1 MRDLNYQLKK
11 LGERNRDGSY
21 GTQHKR
27 AWILSR
33 IANQLHELG
42 YRQMRPTSLKQK
54 HVEAL
59 VNLWHEQNLS
69 PGTIKNRMA
78 VLRWWAQKVNKHSV
92 IANSNAHYGIMERRY
107 IRTESRAKDID
118 DAELERITDPYTRLS
133 LRLQR
138 EFGFRREESIK
149 FTACYADQDDHLLLK
164 PSWTKGGKARQV
176 PILTEAQRQ
185 LVDEVAAFAG
195 SASLI
200 PADKSFIQ
208 QLRVYKRQ
216 VMNAGLNRMH
226 GLRHQYAQRRFR
238 EITGFDCPHAGGP
251 TRTALT
257 SAQRELDQKARR
269 EISRELGHERE
280 QIVSVYVGR

>member
-11 LGERNRDGSY
+11 LCDRNRDGSY

-42 YRQMRPTSLKQK
+42 YRQMRVTSLKQK

-59 VNLWHEQNLS
+59 VKLWLEQDLS

-78 VLRWWAQKVNKHSV
+78 VLRWWAQKVGKHSV
-92 IANSNAHYGIMERRY
+92 IANSNAHYGIMDRRY
-107 IRTESRAKDID
+107 VSAESRAKDIVA
-118 DAELERITDPYTRLS
+118 AELERITDPYTRLS

-138 EFGFRREESIK
+138 EFGLRREESIK
-149 FTACYADQDDHLLLK
+149 FTARYADRGDHLLLK
-164 PSWTKGGKARQV
+164 ASWTKGGKARQI
-176 PILTEAQRQ
+176 PILTESQRQ

-200 PADKSFIQ
+200 PADKRFVQ

-226 GLRHQYAQRRFR
+226 GLRHQYAQRRFG
-238 EITGFDCPHAGGP
+238 EIAGFPCPHAGGP
-251 TRTALT
+251 TRTTLT
-257 SAQRELDQKARR
+257 SAQRELDHEARR

>member
-1 MRDLNYQLKK
+1 LKDLNYQLKK
-11 LGERNRDGSY
+11 LAERNRDGSY

-27 AWILSR
+27 AWMLSR

-42 YRQMRPTSLKQK
+42 FRQMRATSLRQK

-59 VNLWHEQNLS
+59 VNLWQEQSLNT
-69 PGTIKNRMA
+69 GTIKNRMA

-92 IANSNAHYGIMERRY
+92 IANSNAHYGIVERRY
-107 IRTESRAKDID
+107 VSTESKAKDIVG
-118 DAELERITDPYTRLS
+118 AELDRITDLHTRLS

-138 EFGFRREESIK
+138 EFGLRREESIK
-149 FTACYADQDDHLLLK
+149 FTARYADRGDHLFLK
-164 PSWTKGGKARQV
+164 ASWTKGGKARQI
-176 PILTEAQRQ
+176 PILTESQRQ

-200 PADKSFIQ
+200 PAQKSFVQ

-226 GLRHQYAQRRFR
+226 GLRHQYAQRRFL
-238 EITGFDCPHAGGP
+238 EITGFACPHAGGP

-257 SAQRELDQKARR
+257 SAQRELDQLARR
-269 EISRELGHERE
+269 AISRELGHERE

>member
-1 MRDLNYQLKK
+1 
-11 LGERNRDGSY
+11 
-21 GTQHKR
+21 
-27 AWILSR
+27 
-33 IANQLHELG
+33 
-42 YRQMRPTSLKQK
+42 
-54 HVEAL
+54 
-59 VNLWHEQNLS
+59 
-69 PGTIKNRMA
+69 
-78 VLRWWAQKVNKHSV
+78 
-92 IANSNAHYGIMERRY
+92 MERRY
-107 IRTESRAKDID
+107 VGTESRAKDVD
-118 DAELERITDPYTRLS
+118 GADLSRITDPYTRLS

-138 EFGFRREESIK
+138 EFGLRREESIK
-149 FTACYADQDDHLLLK
+149 FTPRYADHGDHLLLK
-164 PSWTKGGKARQV
+164 PSWTKGGKARQI
-176 PILTEAQRQ
+176 PILNESQRQ

-208 QLRVYKRQ
+208 QLRIYKCQ

-257 SAQRELDQKARR
+257 SAQRELDQRARR